1 MDDFKILQV
10 REKEVTR
17 IIKWMK
23 IMYDKDIMFAQ
34 GKNHDYLG
42 MDLNL
47 SIPWEVRVTM
57 VDFT

>member
-1 MDDFKILQV
+1 MGDLKILQV
-10 REKEVTR
+10 DEKEVTR

-23 IMYDKDIMFAQ
+23 IMYDKYIMLVQ
-34 GKNHDYLG
+34 RNNHDYLG

>member
-1 MDDFKILQV
+1 MDDLKILQV
-10 REKEVTR
+10 GEKEVTR

-23 IMYDKDIMFAQ
+23 IIYDKDIMLAQ
-34 GKNHDYLG
+34 GNNHDYLG

-47 SIPWEVRVTM
+47 SIPWEVSVTM